1 MARTEG
7 GLPVDEKE
15 LTGGTLFGLSMFGTL
30 FLGAVL
36 AAFLTLGVV
45 RGDAERGLLQ
55 PLVVRPVGRSALLLG
70 RFLGA
75 AAVCVPYVLAVYT
88 ACALITRT
96 AGDWWPDQFLRP
108 GLQLAAGVLV
118 IAALGLLGSVVLS
131 ATANGIAIFMVFG
144 AGLVAGLLGQI
155 GEALN
160 SETLQTVAHR
170 TSWALPFEALYQDA
184 LYRITSESRGFTGLA
199 IQLGPFGGSQAG
211 GTNLP
216 LWAIAYFAVG
226 ACRDARSLLAQG
238 PLAAVRRSRHGDN
251 ARSRATR
258 TLPVITIAQTID
270 AQTSLPA
277 GVPTNRAR
285 AASTMVVN
293 GLFAAMGSSQSG
305 IVSTGTK
312 AEETNVN
319 GKRIVKPYA
328 LAASGEDAVSPM
340 KANTQEKAYPNSSN
354 SAMPAITSGAPVE
367 KRKPTAIPTVN
378 MTTSWIMFVPTSARI
393 RPASTAGPHIGSE
406 RKRSISPFFRSS
418 ARPSAVTNPPK
429 TIDWTMI
436 PGIRKST

>member
-1 MARTEG
+1 VRALPIIAGYALQEALRRRIFHVVLLLTAVYLGLYWLGADSAFEEVARFEDG
-7 GLPVDEKE
+7 GPVEEQE

-55 PLVVRPVGRSALLLG
+55 PLVVRPVGRGALLLG

-75 AAVCVPYVLAVYT
+75 GAICVPYVLGVYT

-108 GLQLAAGVLV
+108 GVQLAAAVLV
-118 IAALGLLGSVVLS
+118 IAALGLLGSVFLS

-155 GEALN
+155 GDALN
-160 SETLQTVAHR
+160 SETLQTVADR

-216 LWAIAYFAVG
+216 LWAIAYFAVV
-226 ACRDARSLLAQG
+226 
-238 PLAAVRRSRHGDN
+238 LAA
-251 ARSRATR
+251 
-258 TLPVITIAQTID
+258 TIA
-270 AQTSLPA
+270 AFS
-277 GVPTNRAR
+277 
-285 AASTMVVN
+285 
-293 GLFAAMGSSQSG
+293 
-305 IVSTGTK
+305 
-312 AEETNVN
+312 
-319 GKRIVKPYA
+319 
-328 LAASGEDAVSPM
+328 
-340 KANTQEKAYPNSSN
+340 
-354 SAMPAITSGAPVE
+354 
-367 KRKPTAIPTVN
+367 RK
-378 MTTSWIMFVPTSARI
+378 
-393 RPASTAGPHIGSE
+393 
-406 RKRSISPFFRSS
+406 
-418 ARPSAVTNPPK
+418 
-429 TIDWTMI
+429 DL
-436 PGIRKST
+436 

>member
-1 MARTEG
+1 VRALPIIAGYALQEALRRRIFHVVLLLTALYLGLYWLGADTAFEDVARAEG
-7 GLPVDEKE
+7 GLPVDEQA

-55 PLVVRPVGRSALLLG
+55 PLVVRPVGRGALLLG

-108 GLQLAAGVLV
+108 GVQLAAGVLV
-118 IAALGLLGSVVLS
+118 IAALGLLGSVFLS

-155 GEALN
+155 GEALD

-211 GTNLP
+211 GTNLS
-216 LWAIAYFAVG
+216 LWAIAYFAV
-226 ACRDARSLLAQG
+226 
-238 PLAAVRRSRHGDN
+238 V
-251 ARSRATR
+251 
-258 TLPVITIAQTID
+258 
-270 AQTSLPA
+270 
-277 GVPTNRAR
+277 
-285 AASTMVVN
+285 
-293 GLFAAMGSSQSG
+293 
-305 IVSTGTK
+305 
-312 AEETNVN
+312 
-319 GKRIVKPYA
+319 
-328 LAASGEDAVSPM
+328 LAASLAAFS
-340 KANTQEKAYPNSSN
+340 
-354 SAMPAITSGAPVE
+354 
-367 KRKPTAIPTVN
+367 RK
-378 MTTSWIMFVPTSARI
+378 
-393 RPASTAGPHIGSE
+393 
-406 RKRSISPFFRSS
+406 
-418 ARPSAVTNPPK
+418 
-429 TIDWTMI
+429 DL
-436 PGIRKST
+436 